1 MKAIVTFPRINHVWG
16 EYWQVSGEKW
26 KVCER
31 RGIYLHVKSVYMNM
45 VDIKTSHAAA
55 LMLKQPKTKA
65 KVQPNTIS
73 KERWKLLSSLT
84 RRQLECCQIGLLAVN
99 EPFLTVFILWPLLIS
114 SGISC
119 TESARSAFHEG
130 CWVEQNVSLKLC
142 PTGFEVLLLC
152 LVTVRSV
159 TQLVARSV
167 YSPLY

>member
-99 EPFLTVFILWPLLIS
+99 EPFLTVFILWALLIS

>member
-31 RGIYLHVKSVYMNM
+31 RG
-45 VDIKTSHAAA
+45 TSHAAA

-99 EPFLTVFILWPLLIS
+99 EPFLTVFILWALLIS

-130 CWVEQNVSLKLC
+130 YWVEQNVSLKLC